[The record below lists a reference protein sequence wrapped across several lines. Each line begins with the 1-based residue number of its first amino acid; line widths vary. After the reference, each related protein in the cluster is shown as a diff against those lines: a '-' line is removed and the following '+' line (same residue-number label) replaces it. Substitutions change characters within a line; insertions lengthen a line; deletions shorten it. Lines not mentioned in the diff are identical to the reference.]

1 MIKMKKLL
9 EQAYNF
15 QKKGQYKES
24 VELFLK
30 LRENK
35 EYYEIATMEI
45 AKSYKMSNN
54 PIKAIEYFADLLN
67 NNNNN
72 QEAVKELSQTACL
85 SKNYE
90 KAENTLKEIFN
101 KTNKTIFL
109 IELIKI
115 CFDKNDIEQ
124 VEKYILE
131 SENIDKENLEVKM
144 LKAKL
149 KKNQGYLTKAIEI
162 FKQLLTQ
169 MDNKEDIYIEL
180 ADIYSLKGEYKESI
194 EYFEKV
200 ADKKKDKFIYL
211 KLIEL
216 YCLTNQRE
224 KSEEISKKALSC
236 VPNDKFSQD
245 SMLNDIEILQK
256 KIILKSKMKRLWIT
270 VTTRCNIRC
279 KTCGLWKNKWNLPYK
294 TAKEVIENY
303 PYLERVVWFGGEV
316 FLYEHFEEMFDEACK
331 WNNLK
336 QQIITNGLAP
346 NTRWMEK
353 IIKAQ
358 NTELTFSID
367 GVTKEVYEGI
377 RQGSDFERVVGNVK
391 YIMKLKKELGIKKD
405 IRMNSVIMKTNY
417 KQIYDLLD
425 FAKELG
431 FNQLSLMA
439 LHFDSAPN
447 ENIFYGD
454 TRDQEALNY
463 VYKAIPVLKER
474 AKQYN
479 IDLDILL
486 PCGDESFEEVVA
498 KQDNKDVDLKIDKE
512 QEEKKIE
519 FKEEIKK
526 GTKVEAKTKDPKDLI
541 VSINKV
547 CCKMPWNYM
556 MICDNGNVLITG
568 SCVKRIGNI
577 YENSINEIWNS
588 SIAQEYRKLMIE
600 KKFPEDMCRTECT
613 GRW

>member
-1 MIKMKKLL
+1 MGNLL
-9 EQAYNF
+9 EQAYNY
-15 QKKGQYKES
+15 QKNGQYNEAID
-24 VELFLK
+24 LFYK
-30 LRENK
+30 IREYK
-35 EYYEIATMEI
+35 KYYEIATMEI

-54 PIKAIEYFADLLN
+54 PIKAIEYFIELVN
-67 NNNNN
+67 YNNNN
-72 QEAVKELSQTACL
+72 QEAIKELSETACL

-90 KAENTLKEIFN
+90 KVENTLKEIFN
-101 KTNKTIFL
+101 KTNKNIFL

-115 CFDKNDIEQ
+115 YFDKNDIEQ
-124 VEKYILE
+124 VEKYVSM
-131 SENIDKENLEVKM
+131 SENIDKENLELKI

-149 KKNQGYLTKAIEI
+149 KKNQGYLTKSIEI
-162 FKQLLTQ
+162 FEQLLKK

-180 ADIYSLKGEYKESI
+180 ADIFSLKGEYEKAI

-200 ADKKKDKFIYL
+200 ADKKQDKFLYL

-216 YCLTNQRE
+216 YCLTNQQE
-224 KSEEISKKALSC
+224 KSEGAAKKALTC

-245 SMLNDIEILQK
+245 SMLNEIEIIQK
-256 KIILKSKMKRLWIT
+256 KIILKSKMKRLWVT
-270 VTTRCNIRC
+270 VTSRCNIRC
-279 KTCGLWKNKWNLPYK
+279 KTCGLWKNQWDLPYK
-294 TAKEVIENY
+294 TAKEVMKNY
-303 PYLERVVWFGGEV
+303 PYMERLVWLGGEV
-316 FLYEHFEEMFDEACK
+316 FLYKHFEEMFDEACK

-336 QQIITNGLAP
+336 QQIITNGYVL
-346 NTRWMEK
+346 NEKWMNK
-353 IIKAQ
+353 IIKAE

-367 GVTKEVYEGI
+367 GVTKEVYEEI
-377 RQGSDFERVVGNVK
+377 RQGSNFERVISNIR
-391 YIMKLKKELGIKKD
+391 YIFNLKKNLGIKKD

-417 KQIYDLLD
+417 KQIYDLL
-425 FAKELG
+425 ELAHNEE

-447 ENIFYGD
+447 ENIFYGE

-463 VYKAIPVLKER
+463 VYKAIPILKEK
-474 AKQYN
+474 AKKYN

-498 KQDNKDVDLKIDKE
+498 KQENTDISLKIE
-512 QEEKKIE
+512 TENKKNEI
-519 FKEEIKK
+519 KEEIKK
-526 GTKVEAKTKDPKDLI
+526 EINIEEPKDLI
-541 VSINKV
+541 VPINKV

-556 MICDNGNVLITG
+556 MICDDGNVLLTG
-568 SCVKRIGNI
+568 SCVKKIGNI

-588 SIAQEYRKLMIE
+588 PVAQEYRKLMIE

>member
-1 MIKMKKLL
+1 MGNLL
-9 EQAYNF
+9 EQAYNY
-15 QKKGQYKES
+15 QKNGQYNEAID
-24 VELFLK
+24 LFYK
-30 LRENK
+30 IREYK
-35 EYYEIATMEI
+35 KYYEIATMEI

-54 PIKAIEYFADLLN
+54 PIKAIEYFIELVN
-67 NNNNN
+67 YNNNN
-72 QEAVKELSQTACL
+72 QEAIKELSETACL

-90 KAENTLKEIFN
+90 KVENTLKEIFN
-101 KTNKTIFL
+101 KTNKNIFL

-115 CFDKNDIEQ
+115 YFDKNDIEQ
-124 VEKYILE
+124 VEKYVSM
-131 SENIDKENLEVKM
+131 SENIDKENLELKI

-149 KKNQGYLTKAIEI
+149 KKNQGYLTKSIEI
-162 FKQLLTQ
+162 FEQLLKK

-180 ADIYSLKGEYKESI
+180 ADIFSLKGEYEKAI

-200 ADKKKDKFIYL
+200 ADKKQDKFLYL

-216 YCLTNQRE
+216 YCLTNQQE
-224 KSEEISKKALSC
+224 KSEGAAKKALTC

-245 SMLNDIEILQK
+245 SMLNEIEIIQK
-256 KIILKSKMKRLWIT
+256 KIILKSKMKRLWVT
-270 VTTRCNIRC
+270 VTSRCNIRC
-279 KTCGLWKNKWNLPYK
+279 KTCGLWKNQWDLPYK
-294 TAKEVIENY
+294 TAKEVMKNY
-303 PYLERVVWFGGEV
+303 PYMERLVWLGGEV
-316 FLYEHFEEMFDEACK
+316 FLYKHFEEMFDEACK

-336 QQIITNGLAP
+336 QQIITNGYVL
-346 NTRWMEK
+346 NEKWMNK
-353 IIKAQ
+353 IIKAE

-367 GVTKEVYEGI
+367 GVTKEVYEEI
-377 RQGSDFERVVGNVK
+377 RQGSNFERVISNIR
-391 YIMKLKKELGIKKD
+391 YIFNLKKNLGIKKD

-417 KQIYDLLD
+417 KQIYDLL
-425 FAKELG
+425 ELAHNEE

-447 ENIFYGD
+447 ENIFYGE

-463 VYKAIPVLKER
+463 VYKAIPILKEK
-474 AKQYN
+474 AKKYN

-498 KQDNKDVDLKIDKE
+498 KQENTDISLKIE
-512 QEEKKIE
+512 TGNKKNEI
-519 FKEEIKK
+519 KEEIKK
-526 GTKVEAKTKDPKDLI
+526 EINIEEPKDLI
-541 VSINKV
+541 VPINKV

-556 MICDNGNVLITG
+556 MICDDGNVLLTG
-568 SCVKRIGNI
+568 SCVKKIGNI

-588 SIAQEYRKLMIE
+588 PVAQEYRKLMIE

>member
-1 MIKMKKLL
+1 MEKLL
-9 EQAYNF
+9 EQAYDY
-15 QKKGQYKES
+15 QKNGKYKDSTEQ
-24 VELFLK
+24 FLK

-35 EYYEIATMEI
+35 ECYEIATMEI
-45 AKSYKMSNN
+45 AKNYKMANN
-54 PIKAIEYFADLLN
+54 PIKAIDYFAELVNYN
-67 NNNNN
+67 NEN

-90 KAENTLKEIFN
+90 KAEKTLKEIFD
-101 KTNKTIFL
+101 KTNKNIFL

-115 CFDKNDIEQ
+115 YFDKNDIEQ

-131 SENIDKENLEVKM
+131 SENIDKENLELKI

-162 FKQLLTQ
+162 FKQLLNQ
-169 MDNKEDIYIEL
+169 MENKEDVYIEL

-216 YCLTNQRE
+216 YCLTNQQE
-224 KSEEISKKALSC
+224 KSEEIAKKALCC

-245 SMLNDIEILQK
+245 SMLNEIEILQK
-256 KIILKSKMKRLWIT
+256 KIVLKSKMKRLWVT
-270 VTTRCNIRC
+270 VTSRCNIRC
-279 KTCGLWKNKWNLPYK
+279 KTCGLWKNKWDLPYK
-294 TAKEVIENY
+294 TAKEVMENY
-303 PYLERVVWFGGEV
+303 PYMERLVWLGGEV
-316 FLYEHFEEMFDEACK
+316 FLYKHFEEMFDEACK

-346 NTRWMEK
+346 NPRWIEK

-367 GVTKEVYEGI
+367 GVTKEVYEEI
-377 RQGSDFERVVGNVK
+377 RQGSNFERVVENVK

-447 ENIFYGD
+447 ENIFYGE
-454 TRDQEALNY
+454 TRDQEALNF

-498 KQDNKDVDLKIDKE
+498 KQDNTDLKTE
-512 QEEKKIE
+512 GQQEEKNVD
-519 FKEEIKK
+519 FKEEVKQDIKI
-526 GTKVEAKTKDPKDLI
+526 EEPKDRI
-541 VSINKV
+541 VPIDRV

-588 SIAQEYRKLMIE
+588 SVAQEYRKLMIE

>member
-1 MIKMKKLL
+1 MENLL
-9 EQAYNF
+9 EQAYNY
-15 QKKGQYKES
+15 QKNGQYKKS
-24 VELFLK
+24 IELFCK
-30 LRENK
+30 IREHK

-54 PIKAIEYFADLLN
+54 PVKAIEYFVDLVN
-67 NNNNN
+67 YNNNN

-85 SKNYE
+85 SKDYE
-90 KAENTLKEIFN
+90 KAEKTLKELFN
-101 KTNKTIFL
+101 KTNKNLFI

-115 CFDKNDIEQ
+115 YFDKNDTEQ
-124 VEKYILE
+124 VEKYISI
-131 SENIDKENLEVKM
+131 SENIDKENLE
-144 LKAKL
+144 LKIFKARL
-149 KKNQGYLTKAIEI
+149 NKNQGYLTKSIEI
-162 FKQLLTQ
+162 LKQLLTIL
-169 MDNKEDIYIEL
+169 DNKEDVYMEL
-180 ADIYSLKGEYKESI
+180 GDIYSLKGEYEKAI
-194 EYFEKV
+194 ECFEKI
-200 ADKKKDKFIYL
+200 AENKQDKYLYL

-216 YCLTNQRE
+216 YCLINQQN
-224 KSEEISKKALSC
+224 KSEEVAKKALLC

-245 SMLNDIEILQK
+245 SMLNEIEILQK
-256 KIILKSKMKRLWIT
+256 KIVLKSKMKRLWVT
-270 VTTRCNIRC
+270 VTSRCNIRC
-279 KTCGLWKNKWNLPYK
+279 KTCGLWKNKWDLPYK
-294 TAKEVIENY
+294 TAKEVMENY
-303 PYLERVVWFGGEV
+303 PYMERLVWLGGEV
-316 FLYEHFEEMFDEACK
+316 FLYKHFEEMFDEACK

-346 NTRWMEK
+346 NPRWIEK

-367 GVTKEVYEGI
+367 GVTKEVYEEI
-377 RQGSDFERVVGNVK
+377 RQGSNFERVVENVK
-391 YIMKLKKELGIKKD
+391 YIMKLKKELGINKD

-425 FAKELG
+425 FAKERG

-454 TRDQEALNY
+454 TRDQKALNY
-463 VYKAIPVLKER
+463 VYKAIPILKER

-498 KQDNKDVDLKIDKE
+498 KQENTKIKQKQE
-512 QEEKKIE
+512 SEEKKFE
-519 FKEEIKK
+519 VKKEIKLE
-526 GTKVEAKTKDPKDLI
+526 TKIEDSKDVI
-541 VSINKV
+541 VPINRV

-568 SCVKRIGNI
+568 SCVKRIGSI

-588 SIAQEYRKLMIE
+588 PIAQEYRKLMIE
-600 KKFPEDMCRTECT
+600 KKFPEDMCRTECI